1 MSGNLYQQPQS
12 IRDIVK
18 RIESN
23 DWVLPNIQRKFV
35 WDKERICM
43 LFDSIMQGYP
53 IGTLMIW
60 KVLGKTVNQ
69 YKFFTFLRDYQ
80 QRFHETC
87 DECKLSGTKD
97 YYAVIDGQQRLN
109 SIYLGLLGSYAEK
122 LPRKWWG
129 SAYDEAIQPKEYLY
143 LNIAQKNE
151 DDEYIFAFM
160 SEDKYGKEE
169 EQWQWFKVGDIL
181 NFNYIESDD
190 MDDDFDAEIDRQEIL
205 KGKDLIGGEEVFARK
220 TLKRLYKKIF
230 HDRIINYYQ
239 EEMQDLD
246 KVVEIFIR
254 TNSGG
259 VPLSFSDLVMAVTVS
274 KWKEAR
280 DKIDNLV
287 KLVVSE
293 NKLSI
298 DRDFVLKVC
307 LVLFSQ
313 DVKFRVKNFDDTL
326 IEQIKK
332 NFEHVSDAIKKTCKF
347 VNQIGIS
354 NEVLRAKYA
363 LIPIIYFVFITN
375 TDISNPTKQKENRRR
390 IEIWLKL
397 ALLKSM
403 FGGQPDSI
411 FPKLREIV
419 RNNAKNGFPTQEII
433 EQFKNTRKD
442 ISIDY
447 DFIYDKVANAQYGSS
462 DAYLLLS
469 LATIMDTQL
478 VYNVDHMYPKSMF
491 AKKELNKLDFLR
503 ADRTLY
509 NFYSDPQN
517 WNTVGNLQLLNENE
531 NKSKKGKVL
540 ALWLADNPTYD
551 KKAYLIPKKESG
563 QYAIS
568 IEDFKYF
575 VEQRRILMTK
585 KIMESVM
592 QEAKQE
598 PLLK

>member
-12 IRDIVK
+12 IREIVK
-18 RIESN
+18 KIESN

-43 LFDSIMQGYP
+43 LFDSILQGYP

-60 KVLGKTVNQ
+60 KVLGKTADQ

-80 QRFHETC
+80 QRFRETC

-151 DDEYIFAFM
+151 DDEYVFTFM
-160 SEDKYGKEE
+160 SEDKYRKEE

-181 NFNYIESDD
+181 SFNYIGSDD
-190 MDDDFDAEIDRQEIL
+190 MDDDFDAEIDRRKIL
-205 KGKDLIGGEEVFARK
+205 QDKELIGDRESFARK

-230 HDRIINYYQ
+230 HDNIINYYQ
-239 EEMQDLD
+239 EEIQDLD

-274 KWKEAR
+274 KWQEAR

-287 KLVVSE
+287 KLVISE

-313 DVKFRVKNFDDTL
+313 DVRFRVKNFVDKL
-326 IEQIKK
+326 IDKIKE
-332 NFEHVSDAIKKTCKF
+332 NFEYVSDAIKKTCKF

-354 NEVLRAKYA
+354 NEVLRSKYA
-363 LIPIIYFVFITN
+363 LIPIIHFVSKTN
-375 TDISNPTKQKENRRR
+375 TDISNPAKHKANRRK

-411 FPKLREIV
+411 LPKLREIV
-419 RNNAKNGFPTQEII
+419 EKAGSEFPTQEII

-447 DFIYDKVANAQYGSS
+447 NFIYDKVTNAQYGSA

-469 LATIMDTQL
+469 LATVMDTQL
-478 VYNVDHMYPKSMF
+478 IYNVDHMYPKAMF
-491 AKKELNKLDFLR
+491 AKKELNKLDFLH
-503 ADRTLY
+503 ADKMLY

-517 WNTVGNLQLLNENE
+517 WDTVGNLQLLNENE
-531 NKSKKGKVL
+531 NKSKKGS
-540 ALWLADNPTYD
+540 ALDTWLADNPTYD
-551 KKAYLIPKKESG
+551 KAAYFIPKKENG
-563 QYAIS
+563 QYAVNIK
-568 IEDFKYF
+568 DFEYF
-575 VEQRRILMTK
+575 VVQRRILLTN
-585 KIMESVM
+585 KILESVLT
-592 QEAKQE
+592 EEGQE
-598 PLLK
+598 PSHK